1 MKIMYLCITRSY
13 HRLDDFKRETI
24 YECTRKY
31 WKLKEMELPKANGTD
46 FIVGVADRQIK
57 GVYKNLS
64 GWKMVRDRPELQDE
78 TEVKDHPEYQDR
90 WAFDGEEVT
99 SSEIIGEIKKDYANH
114 PFRFNV
120 SYVIHYNF

>member
-31 WKLKEMELPKANGTD
+31 WKLKDFELSKANEAD
-46 FIVGVADRQIK
+46 FIVGIADRQIK
-57 GVYKNLS
+57 GVYKNMS
-64 GWKMVRDRPELQDE
+64 GWKMVKNMPELLND
-78 TEVKDHPEYQDR
+78 TEVKDHSEYQDR
-90 WAFDGEEVT
+90 YAFDGEEVT
-99 SSEIIGEIKKDYANH
+99 SSETIEEIKKDYADH